1 MDDSYLIAA
10 IKLLHSSAPDSAEKM
25 RNMLNTE
32 ILKNYDKTKLVENH
46 LSKKQVDSL
55 IHQETKAVGSGFKLK
70 KQKAK
75 KIEELKLTTTSMIS
89 ENQQIIKTDDPAD
102 DSSDNESSSAMDLLT
117 DLTCVVC
124 RQMDNSANNQL
135 FECIECHQL
144 WHQLCHSTKIPNDAD
159 QNFWICSSCK
169 KKEGSSKSVKSYES
183 SSSSSSSSY
192 KHKEKE
198 KEIEREKQE
207 KNAEKKVEKAAKSAE
222 KQKEKSEKR
231 KSESSSK
238 GSKKS
243 KESSSSSSSRSRSS
257 KKSS

>member
-32 ILKNYDKTKLVENH
+32 ILKHYDKTKLVENH
-46 LSKKQVDSL
+46 LSKKQVDTL
-55 IHQETKAVGSGFKLK
+55 ISQETKAVGSGFKLK
-70 KQKAK
+70 KHKTK
-75 KIEELKLTTTSMIS
+75 KIEELKLATTSLIGD
-89 ENQQIIKTDDPAD
+89 NQQIIKTNDQDEE
-102 DSSDNESSSAMDLLT
+102 SSGNESSSAMDLLT
-117 DLTCVVC
+117 DLTCIVC
-124 RQMDNSANNQL
+124 RQMDSSANNQL

-144 WHQLCHSTKIPNDAD
+144 WHQQCHSTKIPNEAD
-159 QNFWICSSCK
+159 QNSWVCSTCK

-183 SSSSSSSSY
+183 SESSSSSSY
-192 KHKEKE
+192 KHKEKA
-198 KEIEREKQE
+198 KEIERKKSESDKQ
-207 KNAEKKVEKAAKSAE
+207 KAKSD
-222 KQKEKSEKR
+222 KR
-231 KSESSSK
+231 KSDSSSK

>member
-1 MDDSYLIAA
+1 MDDSYITAA

-25 RNMLNTE
+25 RTLLNTE
-32 ILKNYDKTKLVENH
+32 ILKHYDKTKLVENH

-55 IHQETKAVGSGFKLK
+55 ISQETKAVGSGFKLK
-70 KQKAK
+70 KHKTK
-75 KIEELKLTTTSMIS
+75 KIEELKLPTTSLIS
-89 ENQQIIKTDDPAD
+89 ENQQIIKTDDPAE

-159 QNFWICSSCK
+159 QNSWTCSTCK
-169 KKEGSSKSVKSYES
+169 KKEGSSKSIKSYES
-183 SSSSSSSSY
+183 SESSSSSSY

-198 KEIEREKQE
+198 KEKVIEKEREK
-207 KNAEKKVEKAAKSAE
+207 EKKEKEKD

-231 KSESSSK
+231 KSDSSSK
-238 GSKKS
+238 STSKKS